1 VWWVI
6 QQSLYHG
13 FMLSLLVKQF
23 LKSVNIWRS
32 YRQEGCFTRFVRLS
46 ILLHKDEEFA
56 IVFMKKLLLTVVMLV
71 SPVIPT
77 LVVTNI
83 NVMRQT
89 LTSSL
94 TCTISE

>member
-1 VWWVI
+1 
-6 QQSLYHG
+6 
-13 FMLSLLVKQF
+13 MLSLLVKQF